1 MRLILFLLIF
11 FITHQSHA
19 SDPYSFISLN
29 NGWTAFAI
37 QDDPFDTKKKKILH
51 MSKGNFTFDCKHLNV
66 ENSSDYISYDG
77 FNFSADMKYKTDK
90 YDPVNK
96 KGSYSTY
103 YNGSDMINNRRV
115 FSFKLSQED
124 IQIFKVSNSLTV
136 AARALVNDGWSTYTV
151 SLKGFTAAY
160 DKMCM

>member
-1 MRLILFLLIF
+1 
-11 FITHQSHA
+11 
-19 SDPYSFISLN
+19 
-29 NGWTAFAI
+29 
-37 QDDPFDTKKKKILH
+37 
-51 MSKGNFTFDCKHLNV
+51 
-66 ENSSDYISYDG
+66 
-77 FNFSADMKYKTDK
+77 MKYKTDK

-136 AARALVNDGWSTYTV
+136 AAKDLLGGWSNYTV

>member
-66 ENSSDYISYDG
+66 ENSSDYISYNG
-77 FNFSADMKYKTDK
+77 FSYSADMKYKTDK
-90 YDPVNK
+90 YDPINK
-96 KGSYSTY
+96 KGTYSTY
-103 YNGSDMINNRRV
+103 LNGSNIVTDDRV
-115 FSFKLSQED
+115 FSFKLYQED

-151 SLKGFTAAY
+151 SLKGCTAAY